1 MNSIITSAVLGVI
14 MMFSGIFLKK
24 NSSIATLAILGA
36 ILLLVM
42 AVLDLSGYRFFPVDT
57 HNMLDFEAF
66 GQLANCIAIAMTLAY
81 FLLNGRDIAA
91 IGNNPGEYFA
101 LIFFV
106 LCGIA
111 IATSFNSLLMLFL
124 GIEIISIPLYILT
137 GSDKRNLKSN
147 EASLK
152 YFLMGAFSTGIMLLG
167 IAFLYGASDKGSFFL
182 EDIASVK
189 SIGTPMMMT
198 GLILL
203 MVSMSF
209 KVSAA
214 PFHFWTPD
222 VYDGAL
228 GFMRVSFIGLIFS
241 MSFKV
246 SAAPFH
252 FWTPDVYD
260 GAPTV
265 VTSFMATV
273 VKAGTFIAFIRLF
286 ANAFGDMKNYWQ
298 IFIAIIAATTL
309 YIGNIT
315 AVFQQSVK
323 RMLAY
328 SSIAQVGF
336 MLLALLTLNTL
347 AKEGIILY
355 TAVYGFASIGL
366 FAILVKMKDFSFDGF
381 NGLARHEPVLAFT
394 AAIFLLSLAGI
405 PLTGGF
411 LAKYYMIAS
420 VIQTGSWLWLV
431 YYYFRVIQAM
441 YFKDGLSQN
450 LEISLGFKIML
461 ILLALIVIL
470 LGIFPQLLISRLY
483 ITYI

>member
-1 MNSIITSAVLGVI
+1 MNAIISSAVLGVI
-14 MMFSGIFLKK
+14 MMFSGLFLKK
-24 NSSIATLAILGA
+24 NSSIANLAILA
-36 ILLLVM
+36 IMVLLV
-42 AVLDLSGYRFFPVDT
+42 VNILDLSGYHFFPVNT
-57 HNMLDFEAF
+57 HNMLFFDVF
-66 GQLANCIAIAMTLAY
+66 GLLFNCIAFACTLAY
-81 FLLNGRDIAA
+81 FLLNARDIAA

-106 LCGIA
+106 LCGIS
-111 IATSFNSLLMLFL
+111 IASSFNSLLMLFI

-152 YFLMGAFSTGIMLLG
+152 YFLMGAFSTGLMLLG
-167 IAFLYGASDKGSFFL
+167 IAFLYGSNEKGSFFL
-182 EDIASVK
+182 EDLALGRAGS
-189 SIGTPMMMT
+189 PMMMT

-203 MVSMSF
+203 LS
-209 KVSAA
+209 
-214 PFHFWTPD
+214 
-222 VYDGAL
+222 
-228 GFMRVSFIGLIFS
+228 S

-265 VTSFMATV
+265 VTSFMATI
-273 VKAGTFIAFIRLF
+273 VKAGAFIAFIRLF
-286 ANAFGDMKNYWQ
+286 SDAFGEMRSTWQ
-298 IFIAIIAATTL
+298 IYIAIIAAMTL
-309 YIGNIT
+309 FIGNIT

-336 MLLALLTLNTL
+336 MLLSLLTINTL
-347 AKEGIILY
+347 AKEGILLY
-355 TAVYGFASIGL
+355 TAVYSLATIGL

-381 NGLARHEPVLAFT
+381 NGLARHYPVLAFT
-394 AAIFLLSLAGI
+394 ATIFLLSLAGI

-411 LAKYYMIAS
+411 LAKYYMISA
-420 VIQTGSWLWLV
+420 VIATGSYLWLVIFALLCATVSV

-441 YFKDGLSQN
+441 YFKDGLAQQ
-450 LEISLGFKIML
+450 LEISAGFKGML
-461 ILLALIVIL
+461 ILLAALIIL
-470 LGIFPQLLISRLY
+470 LGLFPQILINRLY
-483 ITYI
+483 IIYI

>member
-14 MMFSGIFLKK
+14 MMFSGFFLKK
-24 NSSIATLAILGA
+24 NSSIAVLAILC
-36 ILLLVM
+36 IVVLLGMGL
-42 AVLDLSGYRFFPVDT
+42 LDISGYHFFPIDT
-57 HNMLDFEAF
+57 HNMLYFEVF
-66 GQLANCIAIAMTLAY
+66 GLLINCIVFASTLAL
-81 FLLNGRDIAA
+81 FLLNARDIAA

-106 LCGIA
+106 LCGIS
-111 IATSFNSLLMLFL
+111 IATSFNSLLMLFI
-124 GIEIISIPLYILT
+124 GVEIFSIPLYILT

-182 EDIASVK
+182 DDLAIGK
-189 SIGTPMMMT
+189 SATSPMMIT

-203 MVSMSF
+203 MVSM
-209 KVSAA
+209 A
-214 PFHFWTPD
+214 
-222 VYDGAL
+222 
-228 GFMRVSFIGLIFS
+228 
-241 MSFKV
+241 FKV

-265 VTSFMATV
+265 ITSFMATV
-273 VKAGTFIAFIRLF
+273 VKAGAFIAFIRLF
-286 ANAFGDMKNYWQ
+286 ANSFSDIKVQWQ
-298 IFIAIIAATTL
+298 IFIAVITAATL
-309 YIGNIT
+309 FIGNIT

-336 MLLALLTLNTL
+336 MLFSLLTVNYI

-355 TAVYGFASIGL
+355 IAVYNIATIGL
-366 FAILVKMKDFSFDGF
+366 FSVLVKMKDFSFDGF
-381 NGLARHEPVLAFT
+381 NGMARKYPVVAFT
-394 AAIFLLSLAGI
+394 STIFLLSLAGI

-420 VIQTGSWLWLV
+420 VIQTGTYFWLVVFALLCATVSV

-441 YFKDGLSQN
+441 YFKEGVGQQ
-450 LEISLGFKIML
+450 LEIGAGFQGML
-461 ILLALIVIL
+461 ILLALIIIL
-470 LGIFPQLLISRLY
+470 LGIFPQWLISRLY
-483 ITYI
+483 IIFI

>member
-14 MMFSGIFLKK
+14 MMFSGLFLKK
-24 NSSIATLAILGA
+24 NSSIAILAILC
-36 ILLLVM
+36 IVLLLGM
-42 AVLDLSGYRFFPVDT
+42 GLLDISGYHFFPIDT
-57 HNMLDFEAF
+57 HNMLYFEVF
-66 GQLANCIAIAMTLAY
+66 GLLINCIVFASTLAL
-81 FLLNGRDIAA
+81 FLLNSRDIAS

-106 LCGIA
+106 LCGIS
-111 IATSFNSLLMLFL
+111 IATSFNNLLMLFI
-124 GIEIISIPLYILT
+124 GVEIFSIPLYILT

-182 EDIASVK
+182 DDLAIGK
-189 SIGTPMMMT
+189 SATSPMMIT

-222 VYDGAL
+222 VYDGA
-228 GFMRVSFIGLIFS
+228 
-241 MSFKV
+241 
-246 SAAPFH
+246 
-252 FWTPDVYD
+252 
-260 GAPTV
+260 PTV
-265 VTSFMATV
+265 ITSFMATV
-273 VKAGTFIAFIRLF
+273 VKAGAFIAFIRLF
-286 ANAFGDMKNYWQ
+286 ANSFSDIKAQWQ
-298 IFIAIIAATTL
+298 IFIAVITAATL
-309 YIGNIT
+309 FIGNIT

-336 MLLALLTLNTL
+336 MLFSLLTVNYI

-355 TAVYGFASIGL
+355 IAVYNIATIGL
-366 FAILVKMKDFSFDGF
+366 FSILVKMKDFSFDGF
-381 NGLARHEPVLAFT
+381 NGMARKYPVVAFT
-394 AAIFLLSLAGI
+394 STIFLLSLAGI

-420 VIQTGSWLWLV
+420 VIQTGTYFWLVVFALLCATVSV

-441 YFKDGLSQN
+441 YFKDGVGQQ
-450 LEISLGFKIML
+450 LEINAGFQGML
-461 ILLALIVIL
+461 ILLALIIIV
-470 LGIFPQLLISRLY
+470 LGIFPQWLISRLY
-483 ITYI
+483 IIFI